1 MQGFPNLEEMSLD
14 SRSIMILQ
22 SELATA
28 VQVLDLHSFPKKS
41 CVNSIPRLIN
51 LKRVQVHDDS
61 SSSSLKEIFKGLDD
75 VEIKLESL
83 EVYECHGLVSVAP
96 SSVSF
101 QTLTILNVHD
111 CNGLINLVT
120 STVAKSMVHL
130 VELNV
135 QYCNNLTEIVVGEE
149 DGTTDEIVFT
159 NLKRLNLCDL
169 QSLTSFCL
177 GNHTFTFPCLEQV
190 TLEII
195 PNLRT
200 FCLGLLTAPKLQSVR
215 LTIVDL
221 WRRQEDSWAGDL
233 NATIKQL
240 HVKMVC
246 VDQMFLFIM

>member
-1 MQGFPNLEEMSLD
+1 
-14 SRSIMILQ
+14 MILQ

-41 CVNSIPRLIN
+41 CVNSIPRLIT
-51 LKRVQVHDDS
+51 LKRVQVHDS
-61 SSSSLKEIFKGLDD
+61 SSSSLTEIFKGLDD

-83 EVYECHGLVSVAP
+83 EVYECHGLISVAP

-101 QTLTILNVHD
+101 QTLTILNVHN

-120 STVAKSMVHL
+120 STVAKSMLHL
-130 VELNV
+130 VELKV
-135 QYCNNLTEIVVGEE
+135 QYCNNLTEIVAGEE

-200 FCLGLLTAPKLQSVR
+200 FCLGLLTAPKLQNVR
-215 LTIVDL
+215 LTIDD
-221 WRRQEDSWAGDL
+221 WRPQEDYWAGDL

-240 HVKMVC
+240 HMKMVC